1 MGLLN
6 ILIKIPIIFIL
17 LISIAKPNIFHGVA
31 LQMTSNGTGIYY
43 KPGIKFKQ
51 NSKLMVAL
59 GIHLENK
66 YQNLSR
72 VYIGNRNRSI
82 YLDLSAEI
90 KQELLQEMIAGAFR
104 PVITIQGGSIAD
116 VRSISGTDNL
126 GNWKWKYAIGAGFQF
141 YNVRTLNELTLK
153 YNQNPFT
160 KGNMAFQLA
169 MYWK

>member
-1 MGLLN
+1 M
-6 ILIKIPIIFIL
+6 
-17 LISIAKPNIFHGVA
+17 PNIFHGVA

-43 KPGIKFKQ
+43 KPGIKLKQ
-51 NSKLMVAL
+51 HSKLMVPL

-72 VYIGNRNRSI
+72 VYVGNRNRSI
-82 YLDLSAEI
+82 YLDLSAEF
-90 KQELLQEMIAGAFR
+90 KQELLQEMIAGIFR

-126 GNWKWKYAIGAGFQF
+126 GNWNWKYAIGIGFQF
-141 YNVRTLNELTLK
+141 YNVRVLNELTLK
-153 YNQNPFT
+153 YNHNPFT
-160 KGNMAFQLA
+160 KGNMAFELA

>member
-1 MGLLN
+1 M
-6 ILIKIPIIFIL
+6 
-17 LISIAKPNIFHGVA
+17 PNIFHGVA

-43 KPGIKFKQ
+43 KPGIKLKQ
-51 NSKLMVAL
+51 HSKLMVAL

-82 YLDLSAEI
+82 YLDLSAEF
-90 KQELLQEMIAGAFR
+90 KQELLQEMIAGTFR

-126 GNWKWKYAIGAGFQF
+126 GNWNWKYAIGIGFQF
-141 YNVRTLNELTLK
+141 YNVRVLNELTLK
-153 YNQNPFT
+153 YNHNPFT
-160 KGNMAFQLA
+160 KGNMAFELA

>member
-1 MGLLN
+1 M
-6 ILIKIPIIFIL
+6 
-17 LISIAKPNIFHGVA
+17 PNIFHGIA

-59 GIHLENK
+59 GIHLDNK
-66 YQNLSR
+66 YQNMSR
-72 VYIGNRNRSI
+72 VDVGNRNRSI
-82 YLDLSAEI
+82 YLDLSAEF

-160 KGNMAFQLA
+160 KGNMAFQLT